1 MNRRRKVEGSNEV
14 ITRKAGKGEGK
25 EGEIMET
32 AEMKKMKGKN
42 KKLEETISEWQ
53 EEEK

>member
-14 ITRKAGKGEGK
+14 ITRKAGREEGK
-25 EGEIMET
+25 EGGSMET

-42 KKLEETISEWQ
+42 EKLEEMISEWQ